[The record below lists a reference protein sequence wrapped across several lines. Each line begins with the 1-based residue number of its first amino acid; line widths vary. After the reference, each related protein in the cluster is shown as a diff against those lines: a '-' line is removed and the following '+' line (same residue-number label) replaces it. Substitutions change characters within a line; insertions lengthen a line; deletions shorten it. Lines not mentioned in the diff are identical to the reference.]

1 VGYNIPTSNDFKA
14 QFIRDFR
21 YAVPGYGAVV
31 ALTVAGGVI
40 TAAVPQAGGY
50 NYPTG
55 TTPLVIT
62 DVSGT
67 GAVINGTFTAGSLI
81 SCAIENGGAGYSSNA
96 QAIPSGGDNTNQG
109 LVTDTDI
116 NGAISDASDNMD
128 QGLFPNQ
135 QIFTRAFL
143 FLAAHCLVENLLAS
157 VEGLASQFSW
167 LTGAK
172 SVDGVSQ
179 SFVIPDRIKDDPF
192 LSLLSTTR
200 YGARYLQITMPYTVG
215 HVATLLRET
224 NPV

>member
-1 VGYNIPTSNDFKA
+1 MGYQIPISNDFKA
-14 QFIRDFR
+14 QFIRDFK

-31 ALTVAGGVI
+31 ALTIVGGVI

-55 TTPLVIT
+55 TTPISVT
-62 DVSGT
+62 DAIGT
-67 GAVINGTFTAGSLI
+67 GAEITGVFQSGSLI
-81 SCAIENGGAGYSSNA
+81 SCNLVSGGNNYSENA

-109 LVTDTDI
+109 LVTDADI
-116 NGAISDASDNMD
+116 NGAIQDASDNMD

-143 FLAAHCLVENLLAS
+143 FLAAHCLVENILAS

-167 LTGAK
+167 LTASK
-172 SVDGVSQ
+172 TVDGVSQ
-179 SFVIPDRIKDDPF
+179 SFEIPQRVKDDPF

-200 YGARYLQITMPYTVG
+200 YGARYLQITIPYTVG